1 MTSPQPTDLLVSD
14 LRFQVITDEPGA
26 RARAHVG
33 EHVADRIAA
42 SLILTDPGATA
53 QAGHALVQACAALA
67 DAAVAVDHGRPIPP
81 CPHVGA
87 IVDVLGYAGLH
98 LIDRAQQATR

>member
-1 MTSPQPTDLLVSD
+1 MTPMPPTDTLVAD

-26 RARAHVG
+26 RARNSVGQHVA
-33 EHVADRIAA
+33 EHVLAG
-42 SLILTDPGATA
+42 LLLTDPGATA

-67 DAAVAVDHGRPIPP
+67 LASVTSDNGRPAAP

-87 IVDVLGYAGLH
+87 LVDVLGYAGLT
-98 LIDRAQQATR
+98 LIDRAQAAAS